1 MSEPSQSAERLRFI
15 EFFAGIGG
23 FAACC
28 EGHEIVAAIDI
39 DQAAKKVYQLNFSH
53 AYYNK
58 SLESL
63 GSDWLETLQANAWWM
78 SPPCQPYSRRGHR
91 RDRKDPR
98 SRGLENLISLI
109 PRLRPRWILL
119 ENVVG
124 FAKSEMF
131 ERLQRILQQT
141 AYQWQTLEVCPSH
154 WGWPNRRPRF
164 YLMASTQRLPIWRT
178 PPSYQLKWRELI
190 TQELSAELRVP
201 ESFMERFGKSLDRL
215 TSARDEEPTACFGS
229 SYGVA
234 SSGSGSYVEFEPDRY
249 RRFSPEEMLRLLGFP
264 SSFKLDG
271 SSSLK
276 KQWSLAGNTLS
287 LPVVR
292 YLMQHLP
299 QAAGCS

>member
-1 MSEPSQSAERLRFI
+1 MSDPRPLPERLRFI

-39 DQAAKKVYQLNFSH
+39 DQAAKRVYQLNFSH

-58 SLESL
+58 SLESV
-63 GSDWLETLQANAWWM
+63 SQDWLETLEANAWWL
-78 SPPCQPYSRRGHR
+78 SPPCQPYSQRGRR
-91 RDRKDPR
+91 RDRQDPR
-98 SRGLENLISLI
+98 SRGLENVMQLI
-109 PRLRPRWILL
+109 PHLRPRWILL

-131 ERLQRILQQT
+131 DRLRMILQQS
-141 AYQWQTLEVCPSH
+141 AYEWQTLEICPSR

-164 YLMASTQRLPIWRT
+164 YLIATTQQLPTWRI
-178 PPSYQLKWRELI
+178 PPIYQMKWRELI
-190 TQELSAELRVP
+190 TQEFSAELRVP
-201 ESFMERFGKSLDRL
+201 ESFVERFGKSLDRL

-229 SYGVA
+229 SYGVV
-234 SSGSGSYVEFEPDRY
+234 SSGSGSYVELEPGRY

-264 SSFKLDG
+264 SGFKLDG

-292 YLMQHLP
+292 YLMQHVP
-299 QAAGCS
+299 QAAG